1 MLQKGGWVGLG
12 FCFRLA
18 KIKMVM
24 SVTIFGSL
32 FVIMNGS
39 QEVVLTDLKSSSS
52 VAEGGLGGLGF
63 LFPFP
68 ASQK

>member
-1 MLQKGGWVGLG
+1 
-12 FCFRLA
+12 
-18 KIKMVM
+18 M

-52 VAEGGLGGLGF
+52 VAKGGLGGLGF
-63 LFPFP
+63 LFP
-68 ASQK
+68 ASQN